1 MREIAL
7 DTETTGLDPDE
18 GHRIVE
24 IGCVEV
30 INKSPTDNKFQKYI
44 NPEREVPAEAY
55 AVHNIS
61 DEFLADKP
69 LFKDIVD
76 EFLEFIG
83 DSPIVIHN
91 SEFDLKFLNSELK
104 NISYNPIV
112 ESQVID
118 TLRIA
123 REKLPI
129 GPYSLDALCNRY
141 KIDKSKRT
149 KHGALLDAELL
160 AEVYRELCG
169 GKQTA
174 LEFKSE
180 NVANDTQ
187 NDQSDSVNTQVSKA
201 RPNPLQSRLTNQEK
215 EAHAKFIAGM
225 GENAVWQQYQN

>member
-1 MREIAL
+1 MREIVL

-30 INKSPTDNKFQKYI
+30 INKSPTENKFQKYI
-44 NPEREVPAEAY
+44 NPERDVPAEAY

-61 DEFLADKP
+61 AEFLADKP

-76 EFLEFIG
+76 EFLAFVG

-91 SEFDLKFLNSELK
+91 SDFDLKFLNAELSQ
-104 NISYNPIV
+104 IDYEPIIDENV
-112 ESQVID
+112 VD
-118 TLRIA
+118 TLRLA
-123 REKLPI
+123 RENLPV
-129 GPYSLDALCNRY
+129 GPYSLDGLCNRY
-141 KIDKSKRT
+141 KIDKSIRT

-174 LEFKSE
+174 LEFSSE
-180 NVANDTQ
+180 KAADNLQ
-187 NDQSDSVNTQVSKA
+187 NNQGDSKQTKVSKV
-201 RPNPLQSRLTNQEK
+201 RPNPLGSRLTEQEK
-215 EAHAKFIAGM
+215 TAHAEFIKGM
-225 GENAVWQQYQN
+225 GEDAVWQQYQV